1 MKKKLLIGF
10 ICLFLVCGC
19 KDVKLTDG
27 KNAIVTFEEGG
38 ISSDELFSVLKSKYG
53 ASALT
58 DLIDSYL
65 LEKKYEETSEEKSY
79 VNQNVKTLKE
89 AAKEAS
95 VSLETYLQSYYGIK
109 DESELRDYL
118 ALNYK
123 RNKIKIKRENS
134 LLYIY

>member
-1 MKKKLLIGF
+1 MKKKILIGF

-95 VSLETYLQSYYGIK
+95 VSLETYLQSYYNLVQHI
-109 DESELRDYL
+109 
-118 ALNYK
+118 
-123 RNKIKIKRENS
+123 
-134 LLYIY
+134 LYNEQLHVNQLS